1 MSASELNCDQ
11 LMTWWEPKADIAF
24 IFSFNWKTVGQLRE
38 AITMFLSARLH
49 ALACQAS
56 RMLTDNGSHRTKLLL
71 ASNPE
76 SPCELLEYL
85 TYIGEADVALR
96 VAENSSTNSRTL
108 ERLSCSPSPAIRGAV
123 ADNSNTPESCLLKL
137 ARDEDPDV
145 RYCLAENPNL
155 PVSVLYVLIQDE
167 NPYVSLRTRKTLSR
181 LLSNAIL
188 TSEQHVEENSPARLE
203 HQAYDGM
210 FAREVV
216 AELQA
221 MYDSYQA
228 HGTPGCQHTS

>member
-1 MSASELNCDQ
+1 MATNELNCDQ
-11 LMTWWEPKADIAF
+11 LMTWWEPKADVAF
-24 IFSFNWKTVGQLRE
+24 LFSFNWKTVNQLRE
-38 AITMFLSARLH
+38 AITMFFSARLH
-49 ALACQAS
+49 SLAYQAS
-56 RMLTDNGSHRTKLLL
+56 KMLTETGSHRTKLLL

-85 TYIGEADVALR
+85 TYIGEADVAIR

-108 ERLSCSPSPAIRGAV
+108 ERLSCSSSPAIRRAV
-123 ADNSNTPESCLLKL
+123 ADNSNTPETCLLKL

-181 LLSNAIL
+181 LLSTAIL
-188 TSEQHVEENSPARLE
+188 TSEPHIEESIPAKLE
-203 HQAYDGM
+203 TRAYDGM
-210 FAREVV
+210 FAREVI
-216 AELQA
+216 AEIQA
-221 MYDSYQA
+221 MYDTYQA
-228 HGTPGCQHTS
+228 HGTPGCQQTS